1 MKSLPQNICSA
12 PAPGPVTGPGA
23 RPLLFRRTV
32 LRQLGALGLG
42 GLTGAPGVAAAAA
55 FEVRPW
61 PPNLPAPRL
70 SVQDL
75 DGRNWDLERLH
86 GRAVLLN
93 FWATWCEPCLAE
105 MPSLQDVAAIYGE
118 QRLQVLAINYKESAA
133 KALQFARTS
142 GLTLPIVRDHDG
154 AIARAWGVR
163 VFPSTVLIDAAGRPV
178 QRVIGEVEWSGAKAR
193 GWLEASMAGAART

>member
-1 MKSLPQNICSA
+1 MKSLAQNLCRAPVASADTA
-12 PAPGPVTGPGA
+12 PATGPA
-23 RPLLFRRTV
+23 QSRRTV
-32 LRQLGALGLG
+32 LRRLAALGLG
-42 GLTGAPGVAAAAA
+42 ALAGASAGAAAAA

-61 PPNLPAPRL
+61 PANQPLPRFSA
-70 SVQDL
+70 QDL
-75 DGRNWDLERLH
+75 DGRSWDLERLH

-118 QRLQVLAINYKESAA
+118 QKLQVLAINYKESAA

-142 GLTLPIVRDHDG
+142 GLTLPILRDHDG

-178 QRVIGEVEWSGAKAR
+178 QRVIGEVDWSGAKAR
-193 GWLEASMAGAART
+193 GWLEGSMAGAART

>member
-1 MKSLPQNICSA
+1 MKILAQNVFSA
-12 PAPGPVTGPGA
+12 AAVASATGPGA
-23 RPLLFRRTV
+23 GPVLSRRTV
-32 LRQLGALGLG
+32 LRHLGALGVG
-42 GLTGAPGVAAAAA
+42 GLAGAPAIAAAAA

-61 PPNLPAPRL
+61 PANQPLPRL
-70 SVQDL
+70 SAQDL
-75 DGRNWDLERLH
+75 DGRSWDLERLH

-105 MPSLQDVAAIYGE
+105 MPSLQDVASIYGE
-118 QRLQVLAINYKESAA
+118 QKLQVLAINYKESAA

-142 GLTLPIVRDHDG
+142 GLTLPILRDHDG

-178 QRVIGEVEWSGAKAR
+178 QRVIGEVDWSGAKAR
-193 GWLEASMAGAART
+193 GWLEGSMSGAART